1 MRFEISELE
10 RRDIDAATKL
20 YIEVFAQQPWCE
32 NNKYDDIRHYIER
45 LNQMNTNH
53 CYLYK
58 MDGQII
64 AIALGFVKP
73 WHKGLEYQL
82 DNFFVTSVYQKKGYG
97 ADFLKAIKMDMKKIG
112 VGNIILETNKD
123 TPAEYFYLK
132 QDFFPETNTRTL
144 RLVCAV

>member
-1 MRFEISELE
+1 MRAENSMRFEISELE

-64 AIALGFVKP
+64 
-73 WHKGLEYQL
+73 
-82 DNFFVTSVYQKKGYG
+82 
-97 ADFLKAIKMDMKKIG
+97 G

-123 TPAEYFYLK
+123 TSAEYFYLK

-144 RLVCAV
+144 RLVCAVE